1 MKEDQSLIGLMV
13 NRLNGQIG
21 FCDRQTDRQT
31 FDSRVALRL
40 KKCYDVLKFASIDQP
55 LPQFYFP
62 FLIAHAL

>member
-31 FDSRVALRL
+31 FVTEKVL
-40 KKCYDVLKFASIDQP
+40 YDIPKFASFDQP
-55 LPQFYFP
+55 LPQFYLP
-62 FLIAHAL
+62 FLLAHAL